1 MPVAPTTALSD
12 AASERKAR
20 LLALKKRKAGE
31 VDDNDGDN
39 RG

>member
-1 MPVAPTTALSD
+1 MPVAPTLTLAD
-12 AASERKAR
+12 AASERKGR

-31 VDDNDGDN
+31 VDDGDA

>member
-1 MPVAPTTALSD
+1 MPVAPTTALAD
-12 AASERKAR
+12 AATERKAR

-31 VDDNDGDN
+31 VDGNDEEG